1 MKFARHDSA
10 GYLANLLARL
20 LAQAL
25 ASEIAPLGLAPAQFT
40 VLVELWREPGLT
52 QRQLVER
59 LDIEQGTMTATLARM
74 ERDGLILRRPHKD
87 DGRARS
93 IRLTAKAESA
103 LPKAIE
109 AAMAVNSLALA
120 PLSAGERRVLLTLMQ
135 RVIDGFR
142 QPRT

>member
-10 GYLANLLARL
+10 GYLANRLARL